1 METLDRVWRLSL
13 EPSDKQG
20 SGGKTA
26 ENDAL
31 TMRADTRQDGSSG
44 SFGSRRRRRLGQ
56 GDEWIFASVGTGISS
71 MSAKSRQRELWAE
84 SEKIGLLWRR
94 AVAEV
99 TADSFNDTK
108 GTFQSM
114 DHS

>member
-1 METLDRVWRLSL
+1 MEILDRVWRLSL
-13 EPSDKQG
+13 EPGDKQG
-20 SGGKTA
+20 SGGETG

-31 TMRADTRQDGSSG
+31 TTRADTRQDGSSG
-44 SFGSRRRRRLGQ
+44 SFSSRRRRRLSQ
-56 GDEWIFASVGTGISS
+56 GDEWIFTSVGSGISS